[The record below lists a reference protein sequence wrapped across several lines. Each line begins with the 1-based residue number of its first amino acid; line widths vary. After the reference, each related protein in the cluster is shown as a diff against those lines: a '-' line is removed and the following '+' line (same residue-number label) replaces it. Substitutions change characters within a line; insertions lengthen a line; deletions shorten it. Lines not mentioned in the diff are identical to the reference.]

1 MQVRDDRHAGGQA
14 QDRPHGRTAGVLVD
28 ERRSGR
34 GQGAREAERAARV
47 GQAGEGDEAGP
58 GASAA
63 QIVDQRAVALEEP
76 GREGVAGRV

>member
-1 MQVRDDRHAGGQA
+1 M
-14 QDRPHGRTAGVLVD
+14 LVD

-76 GREGVAGRV
+76 GLDGVAGRVEAARERGDELPFPLYPYGRSLR